1 MQKPQEDKAILPQS
15 NDTVMAGFRSFRC
28 PHGYKDENQDN
39 YLIIESDGIAH
50 YLIDEK
56 PTTKQLSRWP
66 SNVRRYAVIDG
77 VGRAVNARQV
87 AEQIAQELAVMPAL
101 LSSQALYQYLD
112 DLHLRLRNTWLSE
125 GKLPGATLILLEIT
139 DNTAQLFHVG
149 DSRLYEVTDNR
160 ITCLTIDHTPPT
172 QLLLG
177 GMSSQEQW
185 THQVY
190 EEQSSGISQAYVMG
204 GTLGN
209 GHEMSR
215 ELTAELYPLDDDILP
230 EFLKGMGDRRTI
242 HLQPDRLY
250 LLVTDGFWHL
260 TYPQKFIDT
269 WPKFYKAKPQDFV
282 DSLASEWV
290 DTTYGSLSTDNATA
304 IAFTFNHLINE

>member
-77 VGRAVNARQV
+77 VGGAVNARQV
-87 AEQIAQELAVMPAL
+87 AEQIAQELSDMPAL
-101 LSSQALYQYLD
+101 LSVQALYQYLD

-160 ITCLTIDHTPPT
+160 ITCLTIDHTSPT
-172 QLLLG
+172 ESILG
-177 GMSSQEQW
+177 GGISQEQW
-185 THQVY
+185 TNLVY
-190 EEQSSGISQAYVMG
+190 KGRSFAMYQCYVMG
-204 GTLGN
+204 CALRN
-209 GHEMSR
+209 
-215 ELTAELYPLDDDILP
+215 ELNMTYEQTAELYPLDDNNLP

-260 TYPQKFIDT
+260 EYPQKFIDT

-290 DTTYGSLSTDNATA
+290 DTTHGSRSTDNATA
-304 IAFTFNHLINE
+304 IAFTFNHLLNE